1 MTDPQPT
8 TVGSKD
14 IQIIDVK
21 MDIDVNNKPA
31 VSSLSPDVS
40 PPSSAAATGV
50 KSVLDKNGSL
60 SSALKNG
67 SPSTDKAAS
76 TATGNTQTLS
86 QDKNNSNGDSEKE
99 KGSIPKPTIKIKPSA
114 KKSASSTNDGK
125 KKSSSSSTTTTTKPS
140 LKKTSSSNSTG
151 SSYSGVGGGGGMQRS
166 KAYQGNLR
174 SAAAAHRKDKVA
186 IPPIGSPGLLMMPNP
201 ALTANFPKDIQTP
214 EELKQWLYNGQYL
227 LPATVFRRA
236 MEVGGYTAQ
245 QRKDH
250 PHRGSSTERQVGDM
264 FDSDVGGLYLH
275 FPELIPSRV
284 WERRL
289 GGELDD
295 YTNDDAADYMDDF
308 PVRDRRKRRRKSSST
323 TSSKRRG
330 SHSSDTN
337 TKSDGGGSNNNNN
350 KSKDHHSGVKGARSS
365 YIFFTHEMRPKMMQE
380 FPGMKFTEQGIIMG
394 ERWRALT
401 PEQKKPYE
409 DLANEDKKRYA
420 TEWAAYLETVKKE
433 IREEK
438 EGGGKNNKK
447 EDDGETTKEE
457 VEDDDEEDEEDDDD
471 EEEDSKPVVVKPAT
485 VRKKGNESA
494 IKGPRLVDAVIL
506 SLCNILGEKAYRTEP
521 LPPMPQKNKESVPP
535 AAAVAND
542 SKPVTAASLE
552 APSSNGDIVPTADIS
567 KSDPKPIVPEQSKSD
582 SNIVKPANPDP
593 VTSSGTNVAAATD
606 GTKETISHPSKDLA
620 LEELPKLNPALPQTR
635 KRCRP
640 HEPMSFLDMIPTSL
654 TCTYPQEYVAKRR
667 AYAEAVRARE
677 EAIIASQEAKDDADD
692 AREKYLAHTEAWD
705 RMLEYQKQQ
714 IAKRAAERKRQKARK
729 EAEENK
735 NGDKDNG
742 DAETG
747 NDTSNKEVVEKEE
760 DPMECMPPRPK
771 SPPPARVVSIPDIPT
786 PPSPPQLF
794 EIDDDDMDTDNNTTS
809 IRVPKKKTELLQH
822 LDPKCFI
829 PNMDGRYFGLIS
841 NSIADPQFVGP
852 TSTGIRGT
860 TFGGG
865 TGLATSYVGGGRGA
879 SGLVSGP
886 SRSSVGS
893 RASST
898 VLAMEEDAKTSASVS
913 DGTSTKVSSKKKK
926 RSASSPPSS
935 SSSSSKKRDKKETKK
950 LCLATGDRITSA
962 TEVSSGP
969 AGPEFPSGWVIK
981 TYRRSGGETIGKT
994 DRFWFSP
1001 GRNIRF
1007 RAKKHA
1013 KQFIDILNEPSI
1025 NGDEDAAAE
1034 AYKKRG
1040 LHF

>member
-1 MTDPQPT
+1 MTDPQPG
-8 TVGSKD
+8 VINDKD
-14 IQIIDVK
+14 MAAVK
-21 MDIDVNNKPA
+21 MDIDAPYSA
-31 VSSLSPDVS
+31 VLSSSA
-40 PPSSAAATGV
+40 PSSAAAV
-50 KSVLDKNGSL
+50 SSFQENNGS
-60 SSALKNG
+60 SSATLKKA
-67 SPSTDKAAS
+67 PQSTDDKAGSAGDKKAS
-76 TATGNTQTLS
+76 S
-86 QDKNNSNGDSEKE
+86 QNGGGVE
-99 KGSIPKPTIKIKPSA
+99 KGSSGSSKPKIKISQ
-114 KKSASSTNDGK
+114 SASSSNGGGDKKSNGKSSTSSSIKKTKDGK
-125 KKSSSSSTTTTTKPS
+125 KSSTINKPS
-140 LKKTSSSNSTG
+140 TLKKTTSSG
-151 SSYSGVGGGGGMQRS
+151 SYSGVGGGGGMQRS

-201 ALTANFPKDIQTP
+201 ALTANFPKDIQSP
-214 EELKQWLYNGQYL
+214 EELKQWLVNGHYL

-236 MEVGGYTAQ
+236 MEVGGYTVQ
-245 QRKDH
+245 QRVEQ

-275 FPELIPSRV
+275 FPELIPRRV

-289 GGELDD
+289 GGGVED
-295 YTNDDAADYMDDF
+295 YNNDEEDMDDF
-308 PVRDRRKRRRKSSST
+308 PVRDRRKRRRKSG
-323 TSSKRRG
+323 SKRRG
-330 SHSSDTN
+330 SQSSDN
-337 TKSDGGGSNNNNN
+337 TKNDGSN

-409 DLANEDKKRYA
+409 DLATEDKKRYA

-438 EGGGKNNKK
+438 EMGGKKK
-447 EDDGETTKEE
+447 EDDGDTNKE
-457 VEDDDEEDEEDDDD
+457 EDDDDDDEDDDD
-471 EEEDSKPVVVKPAT
+471 EEEEEKPVVKPVT
-485 VRKKGNESA
+485 KRKKGNEAA

-521 LPPMPQKNKESVPP
+521 LPPMPQKNQGSLPTVGASTETFTP
-535 AAAVAND
+535 D
-542 SKPVTAASLE
+542 SKPAAAASLE
-552 APSSNGDIVPTADIS
+552 APTSNADIAS
-567 KSDPKPIVPEQSKSD
+567 TVYVPKSSSDRKSVVPEQSESD

-593 VTSSGTNVAAATD
+593 ILSSDTKVAATN
-606 GTKETISHPSKDLA
+606 GTKETIAQPSKDLA
-620 LEELPKLNPALPQTR
+620 LEELPKLNPILPQTR

-654 TCTYPQEYVAKRR
+654 TCTYPQEYVTKRR

-692 AREKYLAHTEAWD
+692 AQEKYLAHTEAWE

-714 IAKRAAERKRQKARK
+714 IAKRAAERQRQKARK
-729 EAEENK
+729 EAERK
-735 NGDKDNG
+735 NDDKDGG

-747 NDTSNKEVVEKEE
+747 NENSKEDEKEE
-760 DPMECMPPRPK
+760 DPMDCMPPRPK
-771 SPPPARVVSIPDIPT
+771 SPPPARVVSVPDIPT

-794 EIDDDDMDTDNNTTS
+794 EIDGDAMETDNNTTA

-822 LDPKCFI
+822 LDPECFI

-886 SRSSVGS
+886 SRSTVGS

-898 VLAMEEDAKTSASVS
+898 VLAMEEDSKTTTSASP
-913 DGTSTKVSSKKKK
+913 DSTPAKAATKKKK
-926 RSASSPPSS
+926 RPAPSPPSS
-935 SSSSSKKRDKKETKK
+935 SSSSSKVKKKDKKETKK

-969 AGPEFPSGWVIK
+969 AGPEFPEGWVIK

>member
-1 MTDPQPT
+1 
-8 TVGSKD
+8 
-14 IQIIDVK
+14 
-21 MDIDVNNKPA
+21 
-31 VSSLSPDVS
+31 
-40 PPSSAAATGV
+40 
-50 KSVLDKNGSL
+50 
-60 SSALKNG
+60 
-67 SPSTDKAAS
+67 
-76 TATGNTQTLS
+76 
-86 QDKNNSNGDSEKE
+86 
-99 KGSIPKPTIKIKPSA
+99 
-114 KKSASSTNDGK
+114 
-125 KKSSSSSTTTTTKPS
+125 
-140 LKKTSSSNSTG
+140 
-151 SSYSGVGGGGGMQRS
+151 MQRS

-236 MEVGGYTAQ
+236 MEVGGYTVAQ
-245 QRKDH
+245 RSDH

-275 FPELIPSRV
+275 FPELIPRRV

-289 GGELDD
+289 GGELED
-295 YTNDDAADYMDDF
+295 YTNEEEEEHYMDDF
-308 PVRDRRKRRRKSSST
+308 PVRDRRKRRRKSSTSS
-323 TSSKRRG
+323 SSKRRG

-337 TKSDGGGSNNNNN
+337 KSGDGGGGGSNNNS

-438 EGGGKNNKK
+438 EMGSSGSGKNNNKK

-457 VEDDDEEDEEDDDD
+457 VEDDEEEDDDD
-471 EEEDSKPVVVKPAT
+471 EEEEEEDNKPVVKAATTVKKKK
-485 VRKKGNESA
+485 KKGNEAA

-521 LPPMPQKNKESVPP
+521 LPPIPEKNKESSVPTAAA
-535 AAAVAND
+535 AAAVANG
-542 SKPVTAASLE
+542 SKPVVAAASLE
-552 APSSNGDIVPTADIS
+552 APTSNGDIVPTADAL
-567 KSDPKPIVPEQSKSD
+567 KSDPRPVVPEQTKSD
-582 SNIVKPANPDP
+582 SNLVNPANPDP
-593 VTSSGTNVAAATD
+593 ITSSSGSNVVASTD
-606 GTKETISHPSKDLA
+606 GTKKETILSHVSKDLT
-620 LEELPKLNPALPQTR
+620 LEELPKLNPTAPQTR

-705 RMLEYQKQQ
+705 RMLEYQTQQ
-714 IAKRAAERKRQKARK
+714 IAKRKAERQRQKARR
-729 EAEENK
+729 EAEERK
-735 NGDKDNG
+735 NGDKDTNNSG
-742 DAETG
+742 DAETA
-747 NDTSNKEVVEKEE
+747 NNENSNTKEVVVVEKEE

-771 SPPPARVVSIPDIPT
+771 SPPPARAVSIPDIPT

-794 EIDDDDMDTDNNTTS
+794 EIDSDDNMDMDTDDKNNTTTTTTSS

-841 NSIADPQFVGP
+841 NNIADPQFVGP

-898 VLAMEEDAKTSASVS
+898 VLAMEEDAKTKTNSALSSSDVGGGATANNKVS
-913 DGTSTKVSSKKKK
+913 SSKKKK
-926 RSASSPPSS
+926 RPASSSS
-935 SSSSSKKRDKKETKK
+935 SSPTTSSSSSKKRGDKKETTKK

-969 AGPEFPSGWVIK
+969 AGSEFPPGWVIK

-1013 KQFIDILNEPSI
+1013 RQFIDILNESSI

>member
-1 MTDPQPT
+1 MTDPQPMMDT
-8 TVGSKD
+8 SADNGVSNKD
-14 IQIIDVK
+14 TADK
-21 MDIDVNNKPA
+21 MDIDASPA
-31 VSSLSPDVS
+31 VVLSSSS
-40 PPSSAAATGV
+40 PPSSEMKEAV
-50 KSVLDKNGSL
+50 KDVHEKDGS
-60 SSALKNG
+60 SSTALKCPDDKQASSYQPHGGGG
-67 SPSTDKAAS
+67 SSSPKPKIKISLKASSNSGDK
-76 TATGNTQTLS
+76 
-86 QDKNNSNGDSEKE
+86 KSNG
-99 KGSIPKPTIKIKPSA
+99 
-114 KKSASSTNDGK
+114 
-125 KKSSSSSTTTTTKPS
+125 KSSSSTSSVKKTTTKPS
-140 LKKTSSSNSTG
+140 LTKSSSSG
-151 SSYSGVGGGGGMQRS
+151 SYSGVGGGGGMQRS

-201 ALTANFPKDIQTP
+201 ALTANFPKDIETP
-214 EELKQWLYNGQYL
+214 EELKKWLYNGHFL

-236 MEVGGYTAQ
+236 MEVGGYTVQ
-245 QRKDH
+245 QRLGH

-275 FPELIPSRV
+275 FPELIPRRV
-284 WERRL
+284 WDRRL
-289 GGELDD
+289 GGEMED
-295 YTNDDAADYMDDF
+295 YNDDDDDMDDF
-308 PVRDRRKRRRKSSST
+308 PVRDRRKRRRRS
-323 TSSKRRG
+323 SSKRRQ
-330 SHSSDTN
+330 SSDT
-337 TKSDGGGSNNNNN
+337 KAGGS

-365 YIFFTHEMRPKMMQE
+365 YIFFTHEMRPKMMAE

-433 IREEK
+433 IRDEK
-438 EGGGKNNKK
+438 EMGGKKK
-447 EDDGETTKEE
+447 
-457 VEDDDEEDEEDDDD
+457 EEDDDTNNDDGDD
-471 EEEDSKPVVVKPAT
+471 EEEEEEEEDKPMVKPTT
-485 VRKKGNESA
+485 VKKKGNEAA

-506 SLCNILGEKAYRTEP
+506 SLCNILGEKAYRREP
-521 LPPMPQKNKESVPP
+521 LPPMPQKNQESLPTSASNTLESKPLASVSLDAPPSNANITATADVPKS
-535 AAAVAND
+535 D
-542 SKPVTAASLE
+542 SKPTLV
-552 APSSNGDIVPTADIS
+552 
-567 KSDPKPIVPEQSKSD
+567 VPEQSKSD
-582 SNIVKPANPDP
+582 SNIVKPANPEP
-593 VTSSGTNVAAATD
+593 ITSSESNNVATTDDSKEATSQ
-606 GTKETISHPSKDLA
+606 TPKDLA
-620 LEELPKLNPALPQTR
+620 LEELPKLNPTVPQTR

-667 AYAEAVRARE
+667 AYAEAVRVRE

-692 AREKYLAHTEAWD
+692 AQEKYLAHTEAWE

-714 IAKRAAERKRQKARK
+714 ITKRAAERQRQKEKK
-729 EAEENK
+729 ESENK
-735 NGDKDNG
+735 TDKDDNG
-742 DAETG
+742 DVETG
-747 NDTSNKEVVEKEE
+747 NEISKEEEKEE
-760 DPMECMPPRPK
+760 DPMDCMPPQPK
-771 SPPPARVVSIPDIPT
+771 SPPPALIVSVPDIPT

-794 EIDDDDMDTDNNTTS
+794 EIDGDDMGTDNNNTTS
-809 IRVPKKKTELLQH
+809 MFILKKKMELLQH
-822 LDPKCFI
+822 LDPECFV

-886 SRSSVGS
+886 SRSTIGS
-893 RASST
+893 RTSST
-898 VLAMEEDAKTSASVS
+898 LLAMDEDAKTTASALE
-913 DGTSTKVSSKKKK
+913 GTPAKPAKKEKKMSS
-926 RSASSPPSS
+926 ATTPPPSS
-935 SSSSSKKRDKKETKK
+935 SPKIKKKKKESKK

-962 TEVSSGP
+962 SEVSSGP
-969 AGPEFPSGWVIK
+969 AGPDFPEGWVIK

-1007 RAKKHA
+1007 RAKKHS
-1013 KQFIDILNEPSI
+1013 KQFIDILKEPSI